1 MPLEEPKAVRS
12 KQAKALRTPEKSKE
26 ISDSMHIAKAFH
38 SPLPLKSS
46 FASKPTAASFNS
58 SIMAYAASER
68 NSTVKDDGTNPA
80 AAPRDSNSRTARRP
94 SSP

>member
-1 MPLEEPKAVRS
+1 MPLEEPKVVRS
-12 KQAKALRTPEKSKE
+12 KGSKALRTPEESNE
-26 ISDSMHIAKAFH
+26 MSDSMHIAKAFH
-38 SPLPLKSS
+38 SPLLLKIS
-46 FASKPTAASFNS
+46 FASKPAAAGFNS

-68 NSTVKDDGTNPA
+68 NSTLKEDGTNPA